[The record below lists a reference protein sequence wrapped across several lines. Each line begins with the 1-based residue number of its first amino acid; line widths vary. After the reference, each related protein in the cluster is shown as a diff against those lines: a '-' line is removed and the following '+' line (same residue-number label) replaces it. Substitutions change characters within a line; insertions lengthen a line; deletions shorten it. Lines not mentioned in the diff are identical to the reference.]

1 MFAVVKDNSM
11 VCSTRNLRRVVV
23 MKALGEYI
31 VGRVVKGGQVLLTSH
46 LGDVAQERKQ
56 VSDRIELSL
65 DVLCC

>member
-1 MFAVVKDNSM
+1 
-11 VCSTRNLRRVVV
+11 VV

-65 DVLCC
+65 DVSCC